1 MISAVLHS
9 EKKTPKLIS
18 NKSSKTDQTSIEDI
32 PIRLS
37 SKYQQQNDI
46 NLKIEVNPLNLFL
59 INKQSPKMSNSESQ
73 QQQQQHPRYAQK
85 KYSSA
90 GGGSRERAYLDRYGY
105 DIWKRTPNTTPT
117 STVLN
122 SPDLH
127 DMETKHISSF
137 QHHQVAI
144 DSPNSSHRNSPLPSN
159 LTKDGEV
166 VVFDDIADDWRKIQE
181 KFNQE
186 ESSSNNSQITKM
198 IGVLPITEYEGSP
211 RRFGNIHYDD
221 DEVESGGGASSSMA
235 VHRLPSLLASPT
247 SSLGAISS
255 TKKTP
260 GFPKRVLSKSQIDES
275 NLLEKNSTFDYLY
288 EFSETRKV
296 LEEFFKCPGVNEN
309 CGYEQNC
316 DYNDS
321 EVGSLDH
328 IQCNPLNENSEDN
341 SYIGERLSQ
350 LPNEEFTIQNSPRQT
365 GYDHNEIELYFDS
378 GSRSS
383 GDLVDMDCMDPNM
396 RRISLSPGTTDYDSN
411 CGDLDSLSNDLI
423 NGIGSEYARVYTSM
437 PVLEDGL
444 SSGHSS
450 DNENNNPNP
459 NCDFDHLASVV
470 ANKLIESPQHKS
482 APGIAQRAELL
493 ITTDDSVEPN
503 RLSFINLEK
512 QPDVETALKDIRST
526 LQRTKLILESQEEI
540 LGIENDVSN
549 SPIWVQRCNSHE
561 SLESEENIPSKTGV
575 CCDDEEADTDLE
587 TDRLLGQQRLDD
599 QGFYDEKSWNERK
612 SICSQKSPQNFNSA
626 TIYQGNSILP
636 NSPESAISA
645 DETNDNKDGSPQN
658 LNKDTDEKNRPTRN
672 KEGKIFCFFF

>member
-9 EKKTPKLIS
+9 DKKTPKNIS
-18 NKSSKTDQTSIEDI
+18 NKNSKTEQEDTTTTT
-32 PIRLS
+32 
-37 SKYQQQNDI
+37 
-46 NLKIEVNPLNLFL
+46 KIEVNPLNLFL
-59 INKQSPKMSNSESQ
+59 NNSESPKMSNSDSQ
-73 QQQQQHPRYAQK
+73 RYAQK
-85 KYSSA
+85 KYSS
-90 GGGSRERAYLDRYGY
+90 GGRERAYLDRYGY
-105 DIWKRTPNTTPT
+105 DIWKRTPNTTPA

-137 QHHQVAI
+137 QHHSVPVGRSPVGYT
-144 DSPNSSHRNSPLPSN
+144 DSPISSNSPIPTN
-159 LTKDGEV
+159 LTKDDEV
-166 VVFDDIADDWRKIQE
+166 IVFDDISDDWRKIQE
-181 KFNQE
+181 KFNQQ
-186 ESSSNNSQITKM
+186 ESVKNNSQITKM

-221 DEVESGGGASSSMA
+221 DEVECVGAGSST
-235 VHRLPSLLASPT
+235 VHRLSSLLESPT
-247 SSLGAISS
+247 ASLGAVSS

-260 GFPKRVLSKSQIDES
+260 GFPKRVLNKTQIDDT
-275 NLLEKNSTFDYLY
+275 TFDYLY

-309 CGYEQNC
+309 CSYNENC

-321 EVGSLDH
+321 EAGSMDH

-350 LPNEEFTIQNSPRQT
+350 LPNEEFKINNSPRQIPFEQ
-365 GYDHNEIELYFDS
+365 NEIELYFDS

-396 RRISLSPGTTDYDSN
+396 RRLSISPGTTDYDSN

-423 NGIGSEYARVYTSM
+423 GSSEYARVYTSM

-470 ANKLIESPQHKS
+470 ANKLIESPKNKS
-482 APGIAQRAELL
+482 GPGIAQRAELL

-512 QPDVETALKDIRST
+512 SSDVETALKDIRST
-526 LQRTKLILESQEEI
+526 LQRTKIILESNEEI
-540 LGIENDVSN
+540 LGIEN
-549 SPIWVQRCNSHE
+549 SPIWVQRHNSHE
-561 SLESEENIPSKTGV
+561 SLESEETPLKIGV
-575 CCDDEEADTDLE
+575 DDEEADTDLE

-636 NSPESAISA
+636 NSPESAISITA
-645 DETNDNKDGSPQN
+645 DDTNDNKEGSPQN
-658 LNKDTDEKNRPTRN
+658 KDNDEKRPTRN
-672 KEGKIFCFFF
+672 KEGEIFFVKIEFCFDEKENGSWRICMKLGFLDVYKRFLSEP

>member
-9 EKKTPKLIS
+9 EKKIPKQIS
-18 NKSSKTDQTSIEDI
+18 NKNSKTEEDI
-32 PIRLS
+32 PTRIS
-37 SKYQQQNDI
+37 SKFQQQNDI

-59 INKQSPKMSNSESQ
+59 NHPESPKMSNSESQ
-73 QQQQQHPRYAQK
+73 QQPSHPRYAQK
-85 KYSSA
+85 KYSS
-90 GGGSRERAYLDRYGY
+90 GGRERAYLDRYGY
-105 DIWKRTPNTTPT
+105 DIWKRTPNTTPA

-137 QHHQVAI
+137 QHHQVAVGRSPVDFS
-144 DSPNSSHRNSPLPSN
+144 DSPERNSPIPTN

-181 KFNQE
+181 KFNQQ
-186 ESSSNNSQITKM
+186 ESVSNNSQITKM

-221 DEVESGGGASSSMA
+221 DEVEAGSST

-247 SSLGAISS
+247 SSLGAS

-260 GFPKRVLSKSQIDES
+260 GFPKRVLTKSQLDEK

-309 CGYEQNC
+309 CGYDQNC

-321 EVGSLDH
+321 EAGSMDH

-350 LPNEEFTIQNSPRQT
+350 LPTEEFTAVKNSPRQT
-365 GYDHNEIELYFDS
+365 GYDPNEIELYFDS

-396 RRISLSPGTTDYDSN
+396 RRLSISPGTTDYDSN

-470 ANKLIESPQHKS
+470 ANKLIESPQNKPS
-482 APGIAQRAELL
+482 PGIAQRAELL
-493 ITTDDSVEPN
+493 ITADDSIEPN

-512 QPDVETALKDIRST
+512 SGDVETALKDIRST
-526 LQRTKLILESQEEI
+526 LQRTKIILESQEEI
-540 LGIENDVSN
+540 LGIDD
-549 SPIWVQRCNSHE
+549 SPIWVQRRNSHE
-561 SLESEENIPSKTGV
+561 SLESEENPSKIGV

-612 SICSQKSPQNFNSA
+612 SICSEKSPQIFNSA

-636 NSPESAISA
+636 NSPESAISITA
-645 DETNDNKDGSPQN
+645 DDTNDNKDGSPQN
-658 LNKDTDEKNRPTRN
+658 KDTDEKRPTRN
-672 KEGKIFCFFF
+672 KEGKIFFFFYFCYKKNY

>member
-9 EKKTPKLIS
+9 EKKTPKQVS
-18 NKSSKTDQTSIEDI
+18 NKNFKTDQTSIEEARI
-32 PIRLS
+32 S
-37 SKYQQQNDI
+37 SKFQQQNDI

-59 INKQSPKMSNSESQ
+59 NHPESPKMSNSES
-73 QQQQQHPRYAQK
+73 QQQHPRYAQK
-85 KYSSA
+85 KYSS
-90 GGGSRERAYLDRYGY
+90 GGRERAYLDRYGY
-105 DIWKRTPNTTPT
+105 DIWKRTPNTTPA

-137 QHHQVAI
+137 QHHQVVVGRSPVGFP
-144 DSPNSSHRNSPLPSN
+144 DSPNSSDRNSPIPTN

-186 ESSSNNSQITKM
+186 ESVSNNSKITKM

-221 DEVESGGGASSSMA
+221 DEVEIGVAGSSTT

-247 SSLGAISS
+247 SSLGG
-255 TKKTP
+255 KKTP
-260 GFPKRVLSKSQIDES
+260 GFPKRVLTKSQIDET

-309 CGYEQNC
+309 CGYDQNC
-316 DYNDS
+316 DS
-321 EVGSLDH
+321 ETGSIDH
-328 IQCNPLNENSEDN
+328 IQCNPLNENSADN

-350 LPNEEFTIQNSPRQT
+350 LPTEEFTVKNSPRQT
-365 GYDHNEIELYFDS
+365 GYEHNEIELYFDS

-396 RRISLSPGTTDYDSN
+396 RRLSMSPGTTDYDSN

-482 APGIAQRAELL
+482 GPGIAQRAELL
-493 ITTDDSVEPN
+493 ITTDDSIEPN

-512 QPDVETALKDIRST
+512 SADVETALKDIRST
-526 LQRTKLILESQEEI
+526 LQRTKIILESQEEI
-540 LGIENDVSN
+540 LGIENND
-549 SPIWVQRCNSHE
+549 SPIWVQRRNSHE
-561 SLESEENIPSKTGV
+561 SLESEENPSKIGV

-612 SICSQKSPQNFNSA
+612 SPQIFNSA

-636 NSPESAISA
+636 NSPESAISITA
-645 DETNDNKDGSPQN
+645 DDSNDNKDGSPQN
-658 LNKDTDEKNRPTRN
+658 KDTDEKRPTRN
-672 KEGKIFCFFF
+672 KEGEIFCLL